1 MIAARNRLAAADR
14 MRDLAR
20 IDDLL
25 AFELG
30 GTDEQLNLA
39 AAGELLAGGRSSN
52 RQSMQLVRELSTKD
66 PVFMR
71 PHEGILRMPG
81 ASNVRVFALGPPRD
95 PGLLRLLEPEGGEI
109 FQGEKG
115 AASYFASA
123 ARGDSEFGRDAPFEL
138 RHSIAW
144 DQAQSNTSSLAFFFQ
159 SYFGAD
165 GPSWRRIDGDWLHS
179 GGQLALDINRQT
191 NNSSLVLAFE
201 LGRGGKVLLF
211 AADAQRGNWA
221 SWAKGDW
228 HDGEMLVSARDLL
241 SRTVLYKVGHHGSH
255 NAFCSSA
262 RLIAARG

>member
-1 MIAARNRLAAADR
+1 MQ
-14 MRDLAR
+14 DLAR

-52 RQSMQLVRELSTKD
+52 KQSMQLVRELSTKD

-191 NNSSLVLAFE
+191 NNSSLV
-201 LGRGGKVLLF
+201 
-211 AADAQRGNWA
+211 WP
-221 SWAKGDW
+221 S
-228 HDGEMLVSARDLL
+228 
-241 SRTVLYKVGHHGSH
+241 
-255 NAFCSSA
+255 SSA
-262 RLIAARG
+262 EAARCCSLRPTRNGVTGPRGRRATGTTARCSYPPGTCSPVPSCTRWAIKAAITPSAAVRA